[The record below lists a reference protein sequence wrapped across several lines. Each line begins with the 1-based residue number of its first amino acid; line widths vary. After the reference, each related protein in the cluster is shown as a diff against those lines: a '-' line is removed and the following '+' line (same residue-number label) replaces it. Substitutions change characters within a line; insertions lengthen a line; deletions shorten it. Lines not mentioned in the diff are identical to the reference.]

1 MGDYNFGVNS
11 SVAALSPVD
20 FQTNSCNSSLFFPS
34 EPVAHTMQDDL
45 LLDKSTGK
53 QLQQLS
59 PSNDSTTNGDQN
71 SDDYSLKN
79 RKNEDSENDD
89 VQIEKKNL
97 DSSSPGTTSSPL
109 QLGFSESSNALNIT
123 STAPSFWSTVGT
135 DDTYV
140 QGIPT
145 MNNSLPF
152 QNFATSTNP
161 ILSTNMGP
169 QLNLTQQHTPQRR
182 AITGAHNFPQNRHQP
197 PQPNLFKAYTNWS
210 TPHQT
215 AWSTPQTP
223 NTLSAWN
230 AVNITN
236 HKRSVPNMSPISP
249 LKKTQTNVGQHSM
262 VISPSKFRRSTSMPV
277 GKPFPQGLGGNTNYD
292 MTGDENRD
300 GNVMMPFQVRFST
313 FVFFYFSAPKT
324 GMFKITGYFFVINF

>member
-1 MGDYNFGVNS
+1 MDDYNFSVNS

-20 FQTNSCNSSLFFPS
+20 FQTNSGSTSLFFPS

-59 PSNDSTTNGDQN
+59 PSNDNNTNGDQN
-71 SDDYSLKN
+71 SDDYSLRNK
-79 RKNEDSENDD
+79 KNEESETDD
-89 VQIEKKNL
+89 VQNEKKNL

-109 QLGFSESSNALNIT
+109 QLGFSETSNTINIT

-135 DDTYV
+135 DDTFV

-145 MNNSLPF
+145 MNGSLPF

-161 ILSTNMGP
+161 ILNTNMGP
-169 QLNLTQQHTPQRR
+169 QLNLSQQPTPQRR

-197 PQPNLFKAYTNWS
+197 QPNLFKAYTNWS
-210 TPHQT
+210 NPHQT

-223 NTLSAWN
+223 NALSAWN

-277 GKPFPQGLGGNTNYD
+277 GKPFPHGLGTNTNYD
-292 MTGDENRD
+292 ITGDDNRD
-300 GNVMMPFQVRFST
+300 GNVILPFQVI
-313 FVFFYFSAPKT
+313 FFFF
-324 GMFKITGYFFVINF
+324 FKPVVIITVRPGPGLTS